1 MLVCFH
7 KFILNDS
14 ESFIK
19 INICIYKLKMSNVA
33 KLCSTCSFPKT
44 FLCSIKSVVSRICEG
59 SGSALGLTNVIHL
72 R

>member
-14 ESFIK
+14 ESFVN
-19 INICIYKLKMSNVA
+19 INICIYTLKMSNVA

-44 FLCSIKSVVSRICEG
+44 FLCSIKSVVFRIYEG
-59 SGSALGLTNVIHL
+59 SCSALGLTNSST
-72 R
+72 